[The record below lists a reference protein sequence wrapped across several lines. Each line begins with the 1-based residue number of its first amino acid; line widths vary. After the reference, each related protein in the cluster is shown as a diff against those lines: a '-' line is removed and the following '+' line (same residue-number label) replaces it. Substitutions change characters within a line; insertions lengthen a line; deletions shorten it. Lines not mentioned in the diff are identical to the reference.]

1 MKQFYNCLAALAL
14 TAAALATPSAFGYA
28 AIYVEYTGSTTNHLL
43 WIGRGDNR
51 EFAVSEAIR
60 LCDNTNENQAGGNL
74 DCNPEMVDGELYFLS
89 SSDDTNPN
97 CIAFY
102 ESRPSRSTFVPFYD
116 NNITVAAQ
124 MGEQMCLDMRED
136 DSETCMR
143 VGANTADGLRN
154 FTPCDTTGLICDS
167 HEFANETDGECEPC
181 TEGTHVIVG
190 DTCTEQETCT
200 GNFVRAPDNLATC
213 MPCGEGLMADSDN
226 TTCIPLPEEPE
237 VITEFKLSVQI
248 SVTVISVTLNAIRT
262 SENIITVTAGNKEEF
277 AITIT
282 SGSMFTITAFNGEE
296 ILVINNGSVTGTPQS
311 GEQDGS
317 TAINTIV
324 ETGDDHEKTAALAA
338 GIGLGIGAIVLGLYY
353 FVNEHDLIVY
363 EPGYSFSGYNDN
375 LSYSLHNRWTATT
388 DNWRF
393 YWQANQTNDKFIYG
407 SGMRYNNGILSA
419 AMNSESEK
427 DKTALDV
434 DLSANKTVGL
444 WNLGGGVNFDMAIS
458 ATDTDTQNRL
468 NAKIR
473 YKMDKW
479 ILSANA
485 NTDGKK
491 AAARINYIYRF

>member
-14 TAAALATPSAFGYA
+14 TAAALATPSAFGYM
-28 AIYVEYTGSTTNHLL
+28 AIVGGLHNDSLIGFYVGLATNRADAIAEARRICLQGE
-43 WIGRGDNR
+43 IDFPSIDFTC
-51 EFAVSEAIR
+51 EDSESA
-60 LCDNTNENQAGGNL
+60 TV
-74 DCNPEMVDGELYFLS
+74 MWFS
-89 SSDDTNPN
+89 SSDDEPR
-97 CIAFY
+97 CIALYSSSQDNVNYFGTGNTGMMAQNDA
-102 ESRPSRSTFVPFYD
+102 ENECEAIQPGTSCSLASSFSTTPDFVFSDSACDPM
-116 NNITVAAQ
+116 V
-124 MGEQMCLDMRED
+124 GEEF
-136 DSETCMR
+136 
-143 VGANTADGLRN
+143 G
-154 FTPCDTTGLICDS
+154 GLICDS
-167 HEFANETDGECEPC
+167 HEIANETDGECEPC

-226 TTCIPLPEEPE
+226 TACIPLPEEPE
-237 VITEFKLSVQI
+237 VITRIELSVQI

-282 SGSMFTITAFNGEE
+282 NGSMLTITAGNGEE
-296 ILVINNGSVTGTPQS
+296 ILVVGNQGSASDG
-311 GEQDGS
+311 QDGS

-375 LSYSLHNRWTATT
+375 LSYSLHNRWTATA

-393 YWQANQTNDKFIYG
+393 YWQANQTNDKFVYG

-485 NTDGKK
+485 KTDGKK